1 MTDDPEQAPDQYR
14 PIAYRQPKMTDAERL
29 ETSRR
34 FGEVM
39 ATRRTIRHFS
49 TRPVPRE
56 LIDNAIRAA
65 ASAPSGANQQPWTFV
80 VVSDAETKKRIRAA
94 AEAEEREGYEHRMS
108 PEWLAALTRLGTDWH
123 KPMLTDAPYLI
134 VVFEQTYGV
143 RTDAKGRVQ
152 KVKHYYARES
162 VGIAVGFLLAS
173 LTHAGLATLTHT
185 PSPMGFLAD
194 ILGRPRNER
203 AFVLIPVGYPAPDAV
218 VPDITRKPL
227 SEVLVDPSVDPP
239 RAERR
244 TAVRRPRRAA
254 RR

>member
-1 MTDDPEQAPDQYR
+1 MTEDSEPTPLVYR
-14 PIAYRQPKMTDAERL
+14 PVPYHPPRMSEPERL
-29 ETSRR
+29 AASRR

-39 ATRRTIRHFS
+39 AQRRTIRHFS
-49 TRPVPRE
+49 TDPVPRE

-80 VVSDAETKKRIRAA
+80 VVSDPETKQAIRDA

-108 PEWLAALTRLGTDWH
+108 REWLAALAPLGTNWQ

-143 RTDAKGRVQ
+143 RADPDGTRHR
-152 KVKHYYARES
+152 VKHYYARES

-194 ILGRPRNER
+194 ILGRPKNER
-203 AFVLIPVGYPAPDAV
+203 AFVVIPVGYAAPGAV
-218 VPDITRKPL
+218 VPDITRKAL
-227 SEVLVDPSVDPP
+227 SDVLVEAPSVPAG
-239 RAERR
+239 RTER
-244 TAVRRPRRAA
+244 
-254 RR
+254 